1 MANKTV
7 VFGILG
13 SVMDRASRRRG
24 RWDSR
29 WEKWRPTVALFQQ
42 DEMPIDHFCLLH
54 NDAEADLA
62 MDLIADIQA
71 LSPDTKVEALNL
83 NFDSPWDL
91 ASVYLTLSSF
101 LKRQTFSQSRNDY
114 YFHITTGSHIQ
125 QICIF
130 LVTEARLFP
139 GKLLQSSPKLDDRQ
153 QYPIQVIDLDLSRYD
168 EIASR
173 FKQEHLEGTDY
184 LKAGIQTRNKAF
196 NNMVAQIEKVAIQ
209 SRAPMLI
216 TGPTGAGKSQLARRI
231 YELKK
236 LRRQVEGAFVE
247 INCATL
253 RGDNAMSALFGHH
266 KGAFTGAAAARDGLL
281 KSAHGGVLF
290 LDEIG
295 ELGADEQ
302 AMLLRAIEDKQFLPL
317 GSDKPVHSE
326 FQLIAGTNRDLRRD
340 VRKGSFREDLLAR
353 INLWVYQLPGLKERK
368 EDLEPNLDYELAQY
382 ARLYGTHVTFSSEAR
397 KAFLD
402 FALSPEAIWTGN
414 FRDLNASVIRMST
427 LCEGGRIT
435 TEVVRNEIQTLQY
448 RWGVELD
455 DDAPLSLLASFLDP
469 AQLQELDYIEKVQLD
484 AVLRVC
490 RQCQT
495 AAEAGRR
502 LYDVSRLQK
511 SSSNDSHR
519 LGVLLKKYGLSFE
532 TIKQQNLSA

>member
-1 MANKTV
+1 MVKKKNV

-24 RWDSR
+24 RWDQR

-42 DEMPIDHFCLLH
+42 SELPIHHFCLLY
-54 NDAEADLA
+54 NESEENLVK
-62 MDLIADIQA
+62 DIQA
-71 LSPDTKVEALNL
+71 DIEMLSPDTKVECLPVT
-83 NFDSPWDL
+83 FDAPWDL
-91 ASVYLTLSSF
+91 AQVYLTLSGF
-101 LKRQTFSQSRNDY
+101 LKKQKFSSRDDY

-125 QICIF
+125 QICVF

-139 GKLLQSSPKLDDRQ
+139 GKLLQSSPRQ
-153 QYPIQVIDLDLSRYD
+153 TEAEEYPIQVIDLDLSRYD

-196 NNMVAQIEKVAIQ
+196 NTMIAQIERVAIQ

-236 LRRQVEGAFVE
+236 LRRQVDGAFIE

-253 RGDNAMSALFGHH
+253 RGDNAMSALFGHS
-266 KGAFTGAAAARDGLL
+266 KGAYTGAASARDGLL
-281 KSAHGGVLF
+281 KSADGGVLF

-302 AMLLRAIEDKQFLPL
+302 AMLLRAIEEKQFLPL
-317 GSDKPVHSE
+317 GSDKPVRSA
-326 FQLIAGTNRDLRRD
+326 FQLIAGTNRDLRID
-340 VRKGSFREDLLAR
+340 VRKGGFREDLLAR
-353 INLWVYQLPGLKERK
+353 INLWVYQLPGLKERT

-382 ARLYGTHVTFSSEAR
+382 AGEQGSHVTFSREAR
-397 KAFLD
+397 KAYLE
-402 FALSPEAIWTGN
+402 FALSPGAVWTGN
-414 FRDLNASVIRMST
+414 FRDLNASVTRMAT
-427 LCEGGRIT
+427 LCDGGRIT
-435 TEVVRNEIQTLQY
+435 TEVVRNEIDTLRN
-448 RWGVELD
+448 RWGLELD
-455 DDAPLSLLASFLDP
+455 AAQADAMLERYLGGEMVRS
-469 AQLQELDYIEKVQLD
+469 LDYIERVQLE
-484 AVLRVC
+484 AVIRIC
-490 RQCQT
+490 MGCQS
-495 AAEAGRR
+495 AAEAGRK

-519 LGVLLKKYGLSFE
+519 LGVYLKKYGLSFE
-532 TIKQQNLSA
+532 SVRRLGISI

>member
-1 MANKTV
+1 VTTKTV

-24 RWDSR
+24 RWENR
-29 WEKWRPTVALFQQ
+29 WDKWRPTVALFQQ
-42 DEMPIDHFCLLH
+42 DDMQIDHFCMLH
-54 NDAEADLA
+54 NDSEADLA
-62 MDLIADIQA
+62 RDLIADIQA
-71 LSPDTKVEALNL
+71 LSPQTKVDALAL

-101 LKRQTFSQSRNDY
+101 LKKQSFSQSRNDY

-139 GKLLQSSPKLDDRQ
+139 GKLLQSSPNLDDRQ
-153 QYPIQVIDLDLSRYD
+153 QYPIQIIDLDLSRYD

-196 NNMVAQIEKVAIQ
+196 NTMVAQIEKVAIQ

-216 TGPTGAGKSQLARRI
+216 TGPTGAGKSQLAKRI

-236 LRRQVEGAFVE
+236 LRRQVEGAFIE

-402 FALSPEAIWTGN
+402 FALGPEAIWTGN
-414 FRDLNASVIRMST
+414 FRDLNASVIRMAT

-435 TEVVRNEIQTLQY
+435 TEIVRNEIQTLHY
-448 RWGVELD
+448 RWGIELED
-455 DDAPLSLLASFLDP
+455 DTPLSMLAGLVS
-469 AQLQELDYIEKVQLD
+469 AETLQTLDYIEKIQLD
-484 AVLRVC
+484 AVVRVC
-490 RQCQT
+490 RQCQS

-519 LGVLLKKYGLSFE
+519 LGVFLKKYGLSFD
-532 TIKQQNLSA
+532 TIKQHILSV